1 MLDLYRVHTI
11 PSPDSFSDSRSRSD
25 PDLAAQKKLDQDP
38 DLTDPGPKWI
48 QHHTS
53 HYHIRNAY
61 PHQNFI
67 SVTKLGATET

>member
-1 MLDLYRVHTI
+1 MI
-11 PSPDSFSDSRSRSD
+11 PDPDSFSDFGSRSD
-25 PDLAAQKKLDQDP
+25 PNLASESEKLDLDP

-53 HYHIRNAY
+53 HYQICNAY

-67 SVTKLGATET
+67 SLTDLGATKT